1 MREDRPSDIERAV
14 SLQDLMVCHL
24 GCLYNSDAP
33 AQFRSQN
40 VITSTKN
47 FEIDFLP
54 LKDKNLESY
63 TNIEKALVL
72 INFVLFAVVYMQDMD
87 HEVKKT
93 VVFIMSAILYFVA
106 TNVCLT
112 GAAQIKGLFKVDPKF
127 ASENDESKSMAKFNL
142 SNLVQQHSKG
152 VTNTKKPTTKK
163 VPVPPLKLEKKEL
176 QHTPTAQSVKRTRQ
190 KPNSISKVLDLLSDF
205 ATFSFHYGQIPVRLS
220 FFTLNL
226 VMLWYCIVNVE

>member
-1 MREDRPSDIERAV
+1 
-14 SLQDLMVCHL
+14 MVCHL
-24 GCLYNSDAP
+24 GCTYNSDAP

-47 FEIDFLP
+47 FEIGFLP

-93 VVFIMSAILYFVA
+93 VVFIMSAIFYFVA

-142 SNLVQQHSKG
+142 SNLGQQHSKG

-176 QHTPTAQSVKRTRQ
+176 QHTPIAQSVKRIRQ
-190 KPNSISKVLDLLSDF
+190 KPNTISKVLDLLSDF

>member
-1 MREDRPSDIERAV
+1 
-14 SLQDLMVCHL
+14 MVCHL
-24 GCLYNSDAP
+24 GCMYNSDAP

-47 FEIDFLP
+47 FEIGFLP

-93 VVFIMSAILYFVA
+93 VVFIMSAIFYFVA

-127 ASENDESKSMAKFNL
+127 ASENDESKSMAKLNL
-142 SNLVQQHSKG
+142 SNLGQQHSKG

-163 VPVPPLKLEKKEL
+163 VPVPLLKLEKKEL
-176 QHTPTAQSVKRTRQ
+176 QHTPIAQSVKRTRQ
-190 KPNSISKVLDLLSDF
+190 KPNTVSKVLDLLSDF

>member
-1 MREDRPSDIERAV
+1 MREDRPSELEKTV

-47 FEIDFLP
+47 FEIGFLP

-93 VVFIMSAILYFVA
+93 VVFIMSAIFYFVA

-112 GAAQIKGLFKVDPKF
+112 GAA
-127 ASENDESKSMAKFNL
+127 
-142 SNLVQQHSKG
+142 
-152 VTNTKKPTTKK
+152 
-163 VPVPPLKLEKKEL
+163 
-176 QHTPTAQSVKRTRQ
+176 
-190 KPNSISKVLDLLSDF
+190 
-205 ATFSFHYGQIPVRLS
+205 
-220 FFTLNL
+220 
-226 VMLWYCIVNVE
+226 